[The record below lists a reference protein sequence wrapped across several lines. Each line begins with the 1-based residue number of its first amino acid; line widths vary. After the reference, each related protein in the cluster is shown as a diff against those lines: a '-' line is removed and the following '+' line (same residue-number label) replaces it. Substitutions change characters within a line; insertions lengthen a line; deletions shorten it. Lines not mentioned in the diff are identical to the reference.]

1 MNIHSFDSYSIL
13 RINKRKYKI
22 QKLNFKKTMEYL
34 IIYNAYVNM
43 LTAHELFCN
52 KFNWF
57 EKKRSLRA
65 IKAKKNDLMEC
76 IGIPKYRQKDFKQ
89 IIKYVSEKIEINKTK
104 NPETEQEKKDRVKSY
119 DVNYIQNIIAYFALN
134 FGWNKEEIF
143 AMYPKEIDIIM
154 NKANIWLDIES
165 ARHATAQLAPKDFV
179 KGLEAKQELDNKGSE
194 AVELASKKR
203 IDNDINREIA
213 KQAERT
219 KRLKNE

>member
-89 IIKYVSEKIEINKTK
+89 IIKYVSEKIECNK
-104 NPETEQEKKDRVKSY
+104 VKST
-119 DVNYIQNIIAYFALN
+119 DKKTVQDSNSIQGLIAYFALH
-134 FGWNKEEIF
+134 FGWNKEQVFSLYPEEIS
-143 AMYPKEIDIIM
+143 IIM
-154 NKANIWLDIES
+154 QKNEILLDIEALRS
-165 ARHATAQLAPKDFV
+165 AAAQLAPKDFV